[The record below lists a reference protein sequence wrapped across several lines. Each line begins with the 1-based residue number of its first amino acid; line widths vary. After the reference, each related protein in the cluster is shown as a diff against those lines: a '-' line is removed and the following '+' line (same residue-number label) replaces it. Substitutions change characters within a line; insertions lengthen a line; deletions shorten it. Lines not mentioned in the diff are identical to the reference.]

1 MSDITV
7 TLGGADRSHIMEGLS
22 SRAARSQA
30 AAWRLVVPWVVLRQ
44 GGLAAKMPPAMP
56 MNRSVSR
63 RYRDADGTWVTVT
76 ERSGTRRRFTR
87 TATYLFGPASYKN
100 TTTTRRYANGMTV
113 TERNEHHPWWTALSI
128 LILIWL
134 LVEGFGS
141 KKWYWVLA
149 SAIVTGLIVL
159 GVIGALSERI
169 GKARNP
175 ARRRTKDVDHELKDA
190 LNRLS
195 VRVVTLSGLIN
206 ERMAQGIRDHPEDV
220 ELAQKLQDASQ
231 RLKHLDS
238 QVNSKGNALERA
250 AQRLEAETLS
260 LDIEGLIRR
269 AERWPGAER
278 WPPPTNTR

>member
-1 MSDITV
+1 MEMHASPVAT
-7 TLGGADRSHIMEGLS
+7 TLLPS
-22 SRAARSQA
+22 
-30 AAWRLVVPWVVLRQ
+30 WVVLSQ
-44 GGLAAKMPPAMP
+44 GGLAAIIWPAMP

-76 ERSGTRRRFTR
+76 ERSGTRRRSTR

-113 TERNEHHPWWTALSI
+113 TQRNEHHPWWTALSI
-128 LILIWL
+128 LILIGL

-141 KKWYWVLA
+141 KEWYWVLA

-159 GVIGALSERI
+159 GVIGAVSERV

-175 ARRRTKDVDHELKDA
+175 ARRQTRDVDPELKDA
-190 LNRLS
+190 LSRLS
-195 VRVVTLSGLIN
+195 VRVVTLTGLIN
-206 ERMAQGIRDHPEDV
+206 ERMAQGIRDPGDV
-220 ELAQKLQDASQ
+220 ELAQKLQDASE

-250 AQRLEAETLS
+250 AQRLGPKRCLLRLKGSLAEWR
-260 LDIEGLIRR
+260 DRR
-269 AERWPGAER
+269 AQRVGRNSQENVRLPALMSLMR
-278 WPPPTNTR
+278 SYTS

>member
-1 MSDITV
+1 MAAIIGSRRRLSDITV

-30 AAWRLVVPWVVLRQ
+30 AAWPLVVPWVVLHQ
-44 GGLAAKMPPAMP
+44 GGLAAKMRPAMP

-76 ERSGTRRRFTR
+76 ERSGTRRRSTR

-100 TTTTRRYANGMTV
+100 TTITRRYANGTTV

-128 LILIWL
+128 LLLIGL

-141 KKWYWVLA
+141 KEWYSVLA

-159 GVIGALSERI
+159 GVIGAVSERI

-175 ARRRTKDVDHELKDA
+175 ARRRTRDVDPELKDA

-195 VRVVTLSGLIN
+195 VRVVTLTRQIN
-206 ERMAQGIRDHPEDV
+206 ERMAQGIRDPGDV
-220 ELAQKLQDASQ
+220 ELAQKFQDASE

-269 AERWPGAER
+269 AERWP
-278 WPPPTNTR
+278 PH